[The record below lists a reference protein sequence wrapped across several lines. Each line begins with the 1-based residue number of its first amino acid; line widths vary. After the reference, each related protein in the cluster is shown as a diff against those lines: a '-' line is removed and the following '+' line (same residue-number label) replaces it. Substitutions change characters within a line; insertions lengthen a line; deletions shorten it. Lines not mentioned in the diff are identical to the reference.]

1 MSSESLL
8 QMLRSDTAMLVI
20 AVLVAL
26 VSILAA
32 MYTFQYLRR
41 SRSHDKY
48 ASMKFADVLDL
59 WSRRMHDEYNEKRNQ
74 KREETNTR

>member
-8 QMLRSDTAMLVI
+8 QMLRSDTAVLVI

-26 VSILAA
+26 VSIIAA

-41 SRSHDKY
+41 TRSHDRR